1 MLELN
6 LSYKTDQLVGFQKKK
21 DLFMK
26 IAVLM
31 KQVPNEDA
39 AIKIDSGSTSIIE
52 DNVTFITN
60 EPDTYALEEALL
72 MKDQMDNIDEVVVC
86 TMGAE
91 SSLQTIKDALAK
103 GADRGIHIEENG
115 DIETDPLSIAKSL
128 SSALKEENFDLILT
142 GLQSDD
148 TGMGQTGVL
157 VGELLNM
164 STATLAIETD
174 IDEEKIRVKRELESG
189 WFQWVKFPLPA
200 SISIQS
206 GLNTPRYPSLRGIM
220 GAKKKEIKV
229 ISPSDHQTGSISQSI
244 DKVFVPQTSKQT
256 EIIEGDADSAVIRI
270 VEILKSDIKVL

>member
-1 MLELN
+1 
-6 LSYKTDQLVGFQKKK
+6 
-21 DLFMK
+21 MK
-26 IAVLM
+26 IAVLV
-31 KQVPNEDA
+31 KQVIGSESALEISEDSSWV
-39 AIKIDSGSTSIIE
+39 KE
-52 DNVTFITN
+52 DNASFVMN
-60 EPDTYALEEALL
+60 PPDHYAIEEALL
-72 MKDQMDNIDEVVVC
+72 IKEKVGEGEVVIVSQ
-86 TMGAE
+86 GPARVQKVIRE
-91 SSLQTIKDALAK
+91 ALAK

-189 WFQWVKFPLPA
+189 WFQWVTLDSPS

-206 GLNTPRYPSLRGIM
+206 GINQPRYPSLKGIM

-229 ISPSDHQTGSISQSI
+229 LPSENAEKKQYI
-244 DKVFVPQTSKQT
+244 DKVFVPQNSKET
-256 EIIEGDADSAVIRI
+256 EVIDTDLNSTVERI
-270 VEILKSDIKVL
+270 VEILKSEVKVF